1 MTIYVPVC
9 NCMKC
14 GFWVHL
20 PPRINLGKLK
30 NWCDGDLYTTGTA
43 EEFFEESAKNRFS
56 KKLDQNSPNH
66 AFWCNF
72 FSGTKLIL

>member
-9 NCMKC
+9 NCIKC

-20 PPRINLGKLK
+20 APRINLGKLN

-43 EEFFEESAKNRFS
+43 EEFFQESAKNRFS
-56 KKLDQNSPNH
+56 TKINQNS
-66 AFWCNF
+66 
-72 FSGTKLIL
+72 